1 MQDAAS
7 RTTPPTGGAIG
18 APPELKHNAL
28 GFVGSLLIGIA
39 SVAPA
44 YSFAAIL
51 GLLVATAGLQA
62 PAVVIVSFI
71 PMLFVASAYYWM
83 NRADPDCGTT
93 FAWATR
99 ALGPTTG
106 WLAGWSILTAGVIV
120 IGLLANTAA
129 FYTFDLLG
137 ADSARD
143 SKWAVIALATVMIIG
158 ATYITVRGI
167 ELSARLQYILMAL
180 QIGGLLLFALVA
192 LWRVVLGD
200 GGPTSVD
207 PSLSWFSPF
216 AVDGTSVLIAGVL
229 LGVFAYW
236 GWDSAVAVNEETAD
250 STQAPGKA
258 AVVSTLL
265 LLGLYLLI
273 TVAALA
279 WLGVEELSSFEDES
293 AVSTIASQIM
303 ASPLDK
309 LVVLA
314 VLTSALA
321 STQTTVLP
329 SSRTLL
335 SMGRF
340 GAAPGPLAGIH
351 PRFQTPLVATVLVG
365 ALSILFYIVFAGF
378 SESFYENCLLVLGLL
393 ICMNYGLN
401 ALACFVYYRR
411 EMLHS
416 AKTLLTMG
424 VLPLIGF
431 LLFLYIFGRSARDF
445 TLSGVEDTTYWFGVQ
460 APLVIFVA
468 LMVLG
473 LVFIMALRLSSG
485 RGFFGRKLET
495 AMPSGSQVTPAPA
508 RT

>member
-7 RTTPPTGGAIG
+7 RTTPPSSGAV
-18 APPELKHNAL
+18 AASPELKHDAL

-129 FYTFDLLG
+129 YYTFDLIG
-137 ADSARD
+137 WDGARD
-143 SKWAVIALATVMIIG
+143 SKWAVIVLATVMIAG

-167 ELSARLQYILMAL
+167 EISARVQYILMAL

-200 GGPTSVD
+200 GGPTSID
-207 PSLSWFSPF
+207 PAASWFSPF
-216 AVDGTSVLIAGVL
+216 AIDSSSALIAGVL

-250 STQAPGKA
+250 AEHAPGRA
-258 AVVSTLL
+258 AVISTVL

-273 TVAALA
+273 TVAALS
-279 WLGVEELSSFEDES
+279 WLGVEELSAFEDES
-293 AVSTIASQIM
+293 AVSEIASQIM

-335 SMGRF
+335 SMGRT
-340 GAAPGPLAGIH
+340 GAVPGPLAAIH
-351 PRFQTPLVATVLVG
+351 PRFQTPTVATILVG
-365 ALSILFYIVFAGF
+365 VLAVIFYIIFAGF

-411 EMLHS
+411 EMMHS
-416 AKTLLTMG
+416 AKTLVTMG
-424 VLPLIGF
+424 ILPFVGF
-431 LLFLYIFGRSARDF
+431 LLFGYIFARSVRDF
-445 TLSGVEDTTYWFGVQ
+445 TLTGVEDTTYWLGVQ
-460 APLVIFVA
+460 APLVIFAA
-468 LMVLG
+468 LMLLG
-473 LVFIMALRLSSG
+473 LVMIVGLRLTSG

-495 AMPSGSQVTPAPA
+495 AVPGAAKVAPAP
-508 RT
+508 

>member
-1 MQDAAS
+1 
-7 RTTPPTGGAIG
+7 
-18 APPELKHNAL
+18 
-28 GFVGSLLIGIA
+28 
-39 SVAPA
+39 
-44 YSFAAIL
+44 
-51 GLLVATAGLQA
+51 
-62 PAVVIVSFI
+62 
-71 PMLFVASAYYWM
+71 
-83 NRADPDCGTT
+83 
-93 FAWATR
+93 
-99 ALGPTTG
+99 
-106 WLAGWSILTAGVIV
+106 
-120 IGLLANTAA
+120 
-129 FYTFDLLG
+129 
-137 ADSARD
+137 
-143 SKWAVIALATVMIIG
+143 
-158 ATYITVRGI
+158 
-167 ELSARLQYILMAL
+167 
-180 QIGGLLLFALVA
+180 
-192 LWRVVLGD
+192 
-200 GGPTSVD
+200 
-207 PSLSWFSPF
+207 
-216 AVDGTSVLIAGVL
+216 SVLIAGVL

-279 WLGVEELSSFEDES
+279 WLGVAELSSFEDES

-335 SMGRF
+335 SMGRS

-365 ALSILFYIVFAGF
+365 ALAILFYIVFAGF

-416 AKTLLTMG
+416 AKTLVTMG
-424 VLPLIGF
+424 ILPFVGF
-431 LLFLYIFGRSARDF
+431 LLFGYIFARSGRDF
-445 TLSGVEDTTYWFGVQ
+445 TLTGVEDTTYWLGVQ
-460 APLVIFVA
+460 APLVIFAA
-468 LMVLG
+468 LMLLG
-473 LVFIMALRLSSG
+473 LAMIVGLRLTSG

-495 AMPSGSQVTPAPA
+495 AVPGAAKVAPTP
-508 RT
+508 

>member
-1 MQDAAS
+1 VQDAAS
-7 RTTPPTGGAIG
+7 RTTPPSGGAV
-18 APPELKHNAL
+18 AASPELKHDAL

-143 SKWAVIALATVMIIG
+143 SKWVVIALATVMIIG

-207 PSLSWFSPF
+207 PSISWFSPF

-229 LGVFAYW
+229 LGVFAVMIPVALVVY
-236 GWDSAVAVNEETAD
+236 GIAVARTYFDSDEAD
-250 STQAPGKA
+250 AVLARERAERGELEAATPRADPRAFAAPIGKSSDGLGDRA
-258 AVVSTLL
+258 ALQLL
-265 LLGLYLLI
+265 AREQHALLE
-273 TVAALA
+273 VAAA
-279 WLGVEELSSFEDES
+279 F
-293 AVSTIASQIM
+293 
-303 ASPLDK
+303 
-309 LVVLA
+309 
-314 VLTSALA
+314 
-321 STQTTVLP
+321 
-329 SSRTLL
+329 
-335 SMGRF
+335 
-340 GAAPGPLAGIH
+340 
-351 PRFQTPLVATVLVG
+351 
-365 ALSILFYIVFAGF
+365 
-378 SESFYENCLLVLGLL
+378 
-393 ICMNYGLN
+393 
-401 ALACFVYYRR
+401 
-411 EMLHS
+411 
-416 AKTLLTMG
+416 
-424 VLPLIGF
+424 
-431 LLFLYIFGRSARDF
+431 
-445 TLSGVEDTTYWFGVQ
+445 
-460 APLVIFVA
+460 
-468 LMVLG
+468 
-473 LVFIMALRLSSG
+473 
-485 RGFFGRKLET
+485 
-495 AMPSGSQVTPAPA
+495 
-508 RT
+508 